1 MISKHSL
8 HFAMRCFLVTLLKAH
23 STKWPEKLPNCTGME
38 KAWEITRVTVSRKY
52 PLKKFEKEIEEINK
66 NCRKEVE
73 LKEDFILFG
82 MKKAF
87 AGS

>member
-1 MISKHSL
+1 
-8 HFAMRCFLVTLLKAH
+8 
-23 STKWPEKLPNCTGME
+23 ME
-38 KAWEITRVTVSRKY
+38 KAWEITWVTVSRKY